1 MKKIDN
7 GIGQRLSEVMS
18 NKGLN
23 QEELAAM
30 INVKQPTISRILN
43 GKTNKSAMLIQIA
56 TALDIDYL
64 WLTTGVEPKEKNVEL
79 KNNHLRINS
88 NEFMLIGIHESKEA
102 LNNLSSSSKEG
113 MQIMLH
119 QDILPK
125 DKKVEDLKYLIATD
139 TAMGGIIGLN
149 AYVVYD
155 QTEENINSG
164 KLYAFT
170 YGGLTQVRYLYL
182 MPDNQIRI
190 HAINSEEYPDFI
202 VNADDEKFELLGK
215 VITVTNIIL

>member
-79 KNNHLRINS
+79 IYNDNIA
-88 NEFMLIGIHESKEA
+88 EESTKE
-102 LNNLSSSSKEG
+102 
-113 MQIMLH
+113 
-119 QDILPK
+119 ILY
-125 DKKVEDLKYLIATD
+125 KKIA
-139 TAMGGIIGLN
+139 N
-149 AYVVYD
+149 
-155 QTEENINSG
+155 
-164 KLYAFT
+164 
-170 YGGLTQVRYLYL
+170 
-182 MPDNQIRI
+182 
-190 HAINSEEYPDFI
+190 
-202 VNADDEKFELLGK
+202 
-215 VITVTNIIL
+215 